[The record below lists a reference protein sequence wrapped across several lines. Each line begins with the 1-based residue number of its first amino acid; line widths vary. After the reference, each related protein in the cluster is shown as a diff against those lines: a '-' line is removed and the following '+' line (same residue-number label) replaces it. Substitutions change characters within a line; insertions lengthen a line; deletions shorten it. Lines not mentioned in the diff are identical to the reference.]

1 MKPVLSRAQMRAFD
15 AHAIQTCRVPSLLL
29 MENAGRG
36 ATDVLCAALLDEHV
50 QNARVTI
57 VCGAGNNGGDGFV
70 IARHLRVRGARPRV
84 LLCSAKDKVSGDAR
98 ANLDALEG
106 IGVPVKENATAAD
119 VGDPRDT
126 DVVVDALFGTGLD
139 RPIEGALADVV
150 RALNALRLPTLAVDL
165 PSGVDADTGAPLGVG
180 VQAHHT
186 VTFAHP
192 KLGLL
197 TPEGARAS
205 GKLHVVDIGVPAHLV
220 EKTGASAALVEE
232 GDVAALLEP
241 RAVDVHKFRAG
252 HVGVLAGAPGK
263 LGAALLVA
271 HAALRAGAGAAT
283 IASFPEAFSALAG
296 RVLEIMTAEVD
307 PVAIGP
313 SIDRFLANKRAV
325 VAGPGFGLDERAKA
339 AIEHVVATWRG
350 PLVLD
355 ADALTAYAGR
365 ASALASSSATLVLTP
380 HSGEA
385 ARLLGTTAGEV
396 ERDRYGAAREL
407 ARLTNATVLLKGP
420 FTIVAHPSEGLF
432 VNPTGAPTLATA
444 GSGDVLAG
452 LVAAFACGLPARA
465 AATAGAFVHGLTGE
479 GWPSDR
485 GLLAHEMADR
495 VPAVLGALATAHT
508 ERATGHT
515 HS

>member
-1 MKPVLSRAQMRAFD
+1 MKPILSRAQMRAFD
-15 AHAIQTCRVPSLLL
+15 AHAIQTCRVPSLVL

-36 ATDVLCAALLDEHV
+36 ATDVLCEAVLGGHV
-50 QNARVTI
+50 QNARITI
-57 VCGAGNNGGDGFV
+57 VCGTGNNGGDGFV

-84 LLCSAKDKVSGDAR
+84 LLCGAKNKVTGDAR

-106 IGVPVKENATAAD
+106 VGVSVKQDATAED

-139 RPIEGALADVV
+139 RPIDGPLADIV
-150 RALNALRLPTLAVDL
+150 RALNALRLPMLAVDL
-165 PSGVDADTGAPLGVG
+165 PSGVDADTGQPLGVA
-180 VQAHHT
+180 VQAAHT

-220 EKTGASAALVEE
+220 EKVGAAAHLVEE
-232 GDVAALLEP
+232 GDIAPLIEP

-252 HVGVLAGAPGK
+252 HVGIVAGAPGK

-271 HAALRAGAGAAT
+271 HSALRAGAGAAT
-283 IASFPEAFSALAG
+283 IASFPEALPALAG
-296 RVLEIMTAEVD
+296 RVLEVMTAEIEPGAV
-307 PVAIGP
+307 GP
-313 SIDRFLANKRAV
+313 SLDRFLANKRAV
-325 VAGPGFGLDERAKA
+325 VVGPGFGTGDRARS
-339 AIEHVVATWRG
+339 AIVHVVATWRG

-365 ASALASSSATLVLTP
+365 ANLLTASSAGLVLTP

-385 ARLLGTTAGEV
+385 ARLLGSSAGEV
-396 ERDRYGAAREL
+396 ERDRYAAAREL
-407 ARLTNATVLLKGP
+407 ASITNATVLLKGP
-420 FTIVAHPSEGLF
+420 FTIIAHPTEGLF

-452 LVAAFACGLPARA
+452 LVAAFACALPPRA
-465 AATAGAFVHGLTGE
+465 AAMAAAFVHGLTGE
-479 GWPSDR
+479 DWPTDR

-508 ERATGHT
+508 QRATGHT